1 MLPFRSTLT
10 KHYLFFYYSGK
21 LRFRKFWPYLGAQWL
36 KLNSEME
43 KNKYMQ
49 RRQAVRR
56 KNIRKIWS
64 LDTQKEFY
72 LQFWENLLC
81 IVNVGVHRFMWFLIR
96 SLWNPV
102 QQELKTLCTSLYLLG
117 SLTKNDRDGFEN
129 VNWKVKSRCFKVF
142 RAYSILFNSSNVGNF
157 SGVEL

>member
-1 MLPFRSTLT
+1 MNTCSNLTKGSSVTFESVGEILCCSHSNETLSAVLWRSTI
-10 KHYLFFYYSGK
+10 YFFTIRENCV
-21 LRFRKFWPYLGAQWL
+21 LEKFWPYLGAQWL

-64 LDTQKEFY
+64 LDTQKKFY

-102 QQELKTLCTSLYLLG
+102 EQELKTLCTSLYLLG
-117 SLTKNDRDGFEN
+117 SLTKNERDGFEN
-129 VNWKVKSRCFKVF
+129 VN
-142 RAYSILFNSSNVGNF
+142 
-157 SGVEL
+157 